1 MLSPFDRHTKMTRS
15 LRQIQ
20 LMENRERRGYSR
32 GLYRA
37 VTMFLR
43 CRLPLSAAPLI
54 TYHDPASTNRAIAST
69 FSGAISRGWLMR
81 HHRWGVT
88 IHETPK
94 RVTRSDVIRRK
105 IHRNRRM
112 DTDTFYLQ
120 GSQCREPCFKLVVHQ
135 REWIP
140 ARQNHLFDFWMVL

>member
-1 MLSPFDRHTKMTRS
+1 
-15 LRQIQ
+15 
-20 LMENRERRGYSR
+20 MENRERRGYSR

-112 DTDTFYLQ
+112 DTDTFYGCRVRSVVNHVSSWSSISVS
-120 GSQCREPCFKLVVHQ
+120 GSPPVRITSSTSGWSCDISRCTHGPD
-135 REWIP
+135 R
-140 ARQNHLFDFWMVL
+140 MVLALL